1 LAPAAGLWKYN
12 LRAFSKRASARALAY
27 RTTFVSQKIW
37 FSSSAVRIKNNPR
50 MRVTFYWLALADAL
64 RTACLDFDKSNLNE
78 IKAILA
84 TAA

>member
-1 LAPAAGLWKYN
+1 MIVSNLELDSDLLRYKYKKPFDMM
-12 LRAFSKRASARALAY
+12 AFCNETS
-27 RTTFVSQKIW
+27 
-37 FSSSAVRIKNNPR
+37 N
-50 MRVTFYWLALADAL
+50 WLALADAL